1 MGSGVLKCKCGPL
14 WASGHISAA
23 MMEWAVLCQINYV
36 QGPSSLGFPRF
47 FFFFSWQFT
56 CAQSSVSW
64 SPADTCMPPAVSPPE
79 NVTQGMLPVTFFI
92 ILQINFPWLLEWE
105 LKSVGGSFK
114 TDLPHI
120 FTDEPWGKSA
130 FPNCF
135 QIDEVAPYGDLG
147 FLLAQLVFSLSWS
160 NCHFDHSKQDKASLR
175 LV

>member
-1 MGSGVLKCKCGPL
+1 MQMRPPVGGWPYFSCHDGVGSAL
-14 WASGHISAA
+14 SDQ
-23 MMEWAVLCQINYV
+23 LCTRPV
-36 QGPSSLGFPRF
+36 FFRVPSI

-79 NVTQGMLPVTFFI
+79 NVTQGMLLVTFFI

-105 LKSVGGSFK
+105 LKTAGGSFK

-135 QIDEVAPYGDLG
+135 QIDGVAPYGDLG
-147 FLLAQLVFSLSWS
+147 FLLAQIVFSLFWS